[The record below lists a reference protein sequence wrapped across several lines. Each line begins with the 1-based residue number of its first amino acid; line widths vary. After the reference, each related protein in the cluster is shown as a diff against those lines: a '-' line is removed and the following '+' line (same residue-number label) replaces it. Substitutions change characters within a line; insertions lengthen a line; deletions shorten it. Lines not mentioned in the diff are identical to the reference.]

1 MSKCT
6 LRGTNRKKIKKSGF
20 RSRMKTK
27 PGRSIINSKRKKRRN
42 KICVSVK

>member
-27 PGRSIINSKRKKRRN
+27 QGRNILSSRRKKRRN
-42 KICVSVK
+42 QISVR